1 MIYTQQFTDLWLIYP
16 RRSGGN
22 PKPKA
27 FKAFNARIKEKV
39 PYEEIRDG
47 LRRYSEFCKQ
57 TCILNTPYVMQA
69 ATFFSA
75 NTESWCEEWS
85 IPEPETKKTA
95 NQKEWPPNFDPSRQ
109 CGGGESVDA
118 CKIRAWREYERRS

>member
-1 MIYTQQFTDLWLIYP
+1 MIKYSDEFTALWKEYP
-16 RRSGGN
+16 SRAGGN

-57 TCILNTPYVMQA
+57 TGILNTPYVMQA

-75 NTESWCEEWS
+75 NTESWCEEWE
-85 IPEPETKKTA
+85 IPKAEVKETIE
-95 NQKEWPPNFDPSRQ
+95 QKGRRLNMPARI
-109 CGGGESVDA
+109 GESMEE
-118 CKIRAWREYERRS
+118 WERRIAQARG